1 MSEQQQPR
9 PDAGTI
15 LNTTRKVGQ
24 AVMDARRD
32 LAATHGVA
40 TAILDLIQP
49 GGEGE
54 EGENPVL
61 EMLEQVL
68 LALRHQGQ
76 TLDEQSR
83 RLEKIEQHLRMR
95 R

>member
-1 MSEQQQPR
+1 MSEQQQQPR

-15 LNTTRKVGQ
+15 LTTTRKVGQ

-40 TAILDLIQP
+40 TTILDLIQP
-49 GGEGE
+49 SG

-61 EMLEQVL
+61 EALEQVL
-68 LALRHQGQ
+68 LALRHQSQ
-76 TLDEQSR
+76 SLDETNR
-83 RLEKIEQHLRMR
+83 RLDRIEQHLRMR
-95 R
+95 P

>member
-1 MSEQQQPR
+1 MSEQQQQPR

-40 TAILDLIQP
+40 TTILDLIQP
-49 GGEGE
+49 SG

-61 EMLEQVL
+61 EALEQVL
-68 LALRHQGQ
+68 LALRHQSQ
-76 TLDEQSR
+76 SLDETNR
-83 RLEKIEQHLRMR
+83 RLDRIEQHLRMR
-95 R
+95 P